1 MNPSTRISIH
11 QLELNLSLGWS
22 EEERV
27 RKQVVWVDIEIGFEK
42 PPGACGSDEIE
53 GTLCYDTL
61 VQTIVEQIVPRSFRL
76 IEHLAHEIYGLVKK
90 AHSEPLLVKV
100 CVTKKPRLSSA
111 VNMAGV
117 SFSYGDS

>member
-1 MNPSTRISIH
+1 MKTSACISLK
-11 QLELNLSLGWS
+11 QLELNLSLGWT
-22 EEERV
+22 EEERA

-42 PPGACGSDEIE
+42 PPGACGSDQLE
-53 GTLCYDTL
+53 GTFCYDAL
-61 VQTIVEQIVPRSFRL
+61 VQKILEQIVPRSFRL

-90 AHSEPLLVKV
+90 AHSEPLLVKI